1 MIHKIIIYLICNLFI
16 HSFIFP
22 QPDLRF
28 HPFDWVQYRKTGK
41 INSISF
47 SDRYAF
53 MATENGGI
61 LRFNLFSERF
71 EEPITKAQGLK
82 SNTIYSVHYA
92 SNGYLWVG
100 TPLGIEFSY
109 NSEGDWNFINKRNLK
124 IPLNS
129 MVEQIGESE
138 QDIWI
143 KTNGS
148 VYRLDR
154 ITGVVLDVMT
164 FPNELVSWSSQS
176 RFLGDYSSI
185 LMNFSILDGWI
196 SDLFSLIDPNGNP
209 INISTIHNSP
219 NGEVWIGAENGYIFR
234 GNKTMKT
241 LSPYQFSLAGTDVQ
255 YIEGKNSFWIGG
267 QSENGYNGITLFE
280 PLSKKTYMYLFE
292 NIINMDRT
300 SIYSIIDL
308 KNEIWFA
315 GNDVILTYNKNN
327 NYWRTQVYDIT
338 NLNPSIGNFTE
349 FDDKVWLGTDSGL
362 FIFNKKGKT
371 LINDDIT
378 NFFSNI
384 FIFDLFSS
392 NEIVFLATE
401 IGLYIYDKKNNKI
414 YEGKNFGYYE
424 DDFIFPIR
432 TTGYTALASNKR
444 NFFAANQSGIIS
456 FNFRTRKWS
465 NAVDA
470 SIFGGL
476 RIKSLASDKEIM
488 FIATINGLIK
498 YDMKKNLMDTY
509 NYPFIGQV
517 NHMYIKGRK
526 LWLGTSEGLISYK
539 FK

>member
-1 MIHKIIIYLICNLFI
+1 MIYKIITYLTCNLFI
-16 HSFIFP
+16 YSFIYS

-53 MATENGGI
+53 LGSENGGI

-82 SNTIYSVHYA
+82 SNTIYSVHYS

-109 NSEGDWNFINKRNLK
+109 DSEGEWIFINKRNLK
-124 IPLNS
+124 IPFNAII
-129 MVEQIGESE
+129 EQIGESD

-154 ITGVVLDVMT
+154 ITGVVLDIMT
-164 FPNELVSWSSQS
+164 FPNKLVSWSSQS

-185 LMNFSILDGWI
+185 LMNFSLLDGWM
-196 SDLFSLIDPNGNP
+196 SDLVSLIDPNGNQ
-209 INISTIHNSP
+209 INISTIHKSP
-219 NGEVWIGAENGYIFR
+219 NDEVWIGAENGYVFK
-234 GNKTMKT
+234 GNRTMQT
-241 LSPYQFSLAGTDVQ
+241 LSPFQFSLAGTDIQ
-255 YIEGKNSFWIGG
+255 DIEGANSFWIGG
-267 QSENGYNGITLFE
+267 RRENGYNGITLFD
-280 PLSKKTYMYLFE
+280 PLSIKTYMYLFDD
-292 NIINMDRT
+292 NINMDRT

-308 KNEIWFA
+308 KDEVWFV
-315 GNDVILTYNKNN
+315 GNDVVLTYNQKDD
-327 NYWRTQVYDIT
+327 YWRTQTYDLPSLNGSIS
-338 NLNPSIGNFTE
+338 NLVEI
-349 FDDKVWLGTDSGL
+349 DDKVLLGTGRGL
-362 FIFNKKGKT
+362 YIFNKKGKT
-371 LINDDIT
+371 LIKDDIT

-384 FIFDLFSS
+384 IIFDLYSK
-392 NEIVFLATE
+392 NEIIFFATE
-401 IGLYIYDKKNNKI
+401 IGLFIYDNNNNKI
-414 YEGKNFGYYE
+414 YEGKNFGYYD
-424 DDFIFPIR
+424 DDFVFPIR
-432 TTGYTALASNKR
+432 KTEYTALASDKR
-444 NFFAANQSGIIS
+444 NLFAANESGIIS

-476 RIKSLASDKEIM
+476 RIKSIASDKDIM
-488 FIATINGLIK
+488 FIATINGIIK
-498 YDMKKNLMDTY
+498 YNMRKNLMDMY
-509 NYPFIGQV
+509 NYSFIGEV
-517 NHMYIKGRK
+517 NNMYIKGRK
-526 LWLGTSEGLISYK
+526 LWLGTSEGLISYR